1 MFITKLWNKE
11 KQKPKSEVLY
21 NLDLIEDISDEAS
34 ANVSGGMSG
43 FILLPGLLIEETMPS
58 LISPDSNNDSFILMP
73 FLTNLDGLFLL

>member
-43 FILLPGLLIEETMPS
+43 FILLPGLLIKETMPS